1 MPRLLTP
8 GLFAGIRPPQ
18 FPREVTTFDLGL
30 YGGANVR
37 PTNGLRDPSYG
48 VDIPLPKPAP
58 LLPSA
63 IQENPL
69 RKVLAIQ
76 GLPDAVR
83 VGRPK
88 RAHDTEGMYPKT
100 GYARHQKPGLATL
113 AEHPVNGPLM
123 PIASNYYPFGPSRLG
138 QPAG

>member
-63 IQENPL
+63 IQENPTH
-69 RKVLAIQ
+69 KVLAIQ
-76 GLPDAVR
+76 GLPDAVS

-100 GYARHQKPGLATL
+100 GYARGQKPGLATL
-113 AEHPVNGPLM
+113 LQHLVVGPTMPSASNIFPYGPL
-123 PIASNYYPFGPSRLG
+123 GKK
-138 QPAG
+138 